1 MTERA
6 YSLVSVL
13 YYLDYPRPKNVRAS
27 KLVCVKKPKE
37 AVMISGFFNG
47 LFAIARAGVFL
58 YRNPKLLRYAIAP
71 FVINVVVFSATLY
84 FANEYFSKIVD
95 QYLIYGEAWW
105 WRALEWLAQT
115 MLLVVMLVISFF
127 AFTVV
132 GNLIAAPFNDVLSEK
147 TEQMIRGT
155 SSGEPFSVV
164 LIFSDAVRSLVDEV
178 KKLFLFVVAMGMLL
192 VINFIPFVGPPVFVV
207 CSVFLTL
214 YFLVIEYT
222 GFVCSRKRVRFAQ
235 QRAFIQ
241 SYRFQ
246 ALGFGIAVM
255 LILMVPLLQFLT
267 IPLAVVA
274 ATHFCVDNMDPAV
287 FQ

>member
-147 TEQMIRGT
+147 TEKMIRGT

-214 YFLVIEYT
+214 YFLVIE
-222 GFVCSRKRVRFAQ
+222 
-235 QRAFIQ
+235 
-241 SYRFQ
+241 
-246 ALGFGIAVM
+246 
-255 LILMVPLLQFLT
+255 
-267 IPLAVVA
+267 
-274 ATHFCVDNMDPAV
+274 
-287 FQ
+287 